1 MNIEDNHDMERNEE
15 NSDNENNDFEH
26 VNTNQGEKINSVDD
40 ERTTYDNQDD
50 SNESTHFDVD
60 EDINNENDD
69 VINENTDVDD
79 DINDVDDTGEDENSY
94 DDEESDSPK
103 VTDKI
108 KDVFNK

>member
-79 DINDVDDTGEDENSY
+79 NINDVEHTDEDENSY
-94 DDEESDSPK
+94 DDESDSSK